1 MKIIIMDGFK
11 FTLVNG
17 KKYHYNSTLRKYL
30 HQYVWEKEN
39 GAIPEGY
46 EIHHIDRNTTNNN
59 IENLQLVTKEEHHE
73 IHKILSWDE
82 DRREWARKNLELNA
96 RPKASEW
103 HGSEEG
109 LEWHK
114 KQYNRCKEKLHK
126 KETFKCECCGKKFEG
141 TANGVNRFC
150 SNKCK
155 SKFRRDSGIDDEYRI
170 CKVCGKKF
178 KTNKYSKAKTCSRSC
193 ANKLRKLKDSPNLQE

>member
-1 MKIIIMDGFK
+1 MFHEASGF
-11 FTLVNG
+11 
-17 KKYHYNSTLRKYL
+17 S
-30 HQYVWEKEN
+30 
-39 GAIPEGY
+39 I
-46 EIHHIDRNTTNNN
+46 
-59 IENLQLVTKEEHHE
+59 NLN
-73 IHKILSWDE
+73 
-82 DRREWARKNLELNA
+82 RRY
-96 RPKASEW
+96 SI
-103 HGSEEG
+103 
-109 LEWHK
+109 
-114 KQYNRCKEKLHK
+114 
-126 KETFKCECCGKKFEG
+126 FCGKKFEG